1 MSQMGPQ
8 DRASSLED
16 RRPEWDSLHG
26 LAMNSVSAPLLE
38 IVCNHS
44 PVQELAL
51 NLPRSSGER
60 LRTPYARD
68 EAEARLGEARTAL
81 FRAHHKG
88 RFKPPPS
95 CHQSSVLKFDHESGG
110 EMAHTAGPP
119 AAANMGFRTDARP
132 WQRSSRYQ
140 GITAAASMAAISLM
154 SAPARNGATSRV
166 DRCECADCEFARKAG
181 SGPLMAIT
189 ITFARGGTGKG
200 REELVHQEL
209 RNAYL
214 IWAVEHYDFDTLE
227 SGRSK
232 KDERRASRSSAED
245 IDDYGPEDAPS
256 SNVERVA
263 QASKTPLATTRSHG
277 CR

>member
-38 IVCNHS
+38 IVCNPS

-51 NLPRSSGER
+51 NLPRSRGER

-81 FRAHHKG
+81 VETL
-88 RFKPPPS
+88 
-95 CHQSSVLKFDHESGG
+95 Q
-110 EMAHTAGPP
+110 GPP
-119 AAANMGFRTDARP
+119 QGQVQAAAQLSP
-132 WQRSSRYQ
+132 I

-154 SAPARNGATSRV
+154 SAPARNGATSRL

-209 RNAYL
+209 RNAHL
-214 IWAVEHYDFDTLE
+214 LF
-227 SGRSK
+227 GRSSIMTSTP
-232 KDERRASRSSAED
+232 SRVEFVMTRWNKANADGAE
-245 IDDYGPEDAPS
+245 PS
-256 SNVERVA
+256 IKLL
-263 QASKTPLATTRSHG
+263 KTIAIA
-277 CR
+277 